1 MSIELKRLT
10 ENELELLMHWRM
22 REDISKMMFKNV
34 KLTMEGQRKWFEKI
48 KNCET
53 DIRWIIWKDGVPVGS
68 LYFTNIDRANLRC
81 ESGWF
86 IAEKKGI
93 DFSQVI
99 ALQRNS
105 LDYAFD
111 VLGLNRVY
119 GIVLDDNKGL
129 PRMLEMCGI
138 PREGILRQH
147 IIKEGVPHDVIVVGI
162 TKNDWQ
168 KKKVNMKYEEI
179 TIE

>member
-1 MSIELKRLT
+1 MAIELKRLT

-22 REDISKMMFKNV
+22 REDISSMMFTNV
-34 KLTMEGQRKWFEKI
+34 KLTMEGQRKWFDKV
-48 KNCET
+48 KNSET
-53 DIRWIIWKDGVPVGS
+53 EIRWIIWKDGVPVGS
-68 LYFTNIDRANLRC
+68 LYFVSIDRENLRC

-105 LDYAFD
+105 FDYAFD
-111 VLGLNRVY
+111 VLGLNKVY
-119 GIVLDDNKGL
+119 GMVLDDNKGL
-129 PRMLEMCGI
+129 PKILEMCGI
-138 PREGILRQH
+138 LREGVLKQHVIKEGIL
-147 IIKEGVPHDVIVVGI
+147 HDVILVGI
-162 TKNDWQ
+162 TKSDWQ
-168 KKKVNMKYEEI
+168 KKKVNMKYEKI